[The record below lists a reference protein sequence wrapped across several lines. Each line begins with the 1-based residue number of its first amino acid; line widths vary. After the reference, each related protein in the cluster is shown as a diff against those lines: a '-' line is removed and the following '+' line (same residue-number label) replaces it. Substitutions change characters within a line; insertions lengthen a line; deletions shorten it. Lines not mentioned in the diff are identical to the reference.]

1 MELEEL
7 SPRVGLVVGLL
18 ALLPVTWYAFGS
30 SLPAGAISA
39 LNVLIII
46 TSLYIAFG
54 PISDSHAHGSSDAS

>member
-39 LNVLIII
+39 LNVLII
-46 TSLYIAFG
+46 TASLYIAFQ
-54 PISDSHAHGSSDAS
+54 PVPDQHAHGSNKPS